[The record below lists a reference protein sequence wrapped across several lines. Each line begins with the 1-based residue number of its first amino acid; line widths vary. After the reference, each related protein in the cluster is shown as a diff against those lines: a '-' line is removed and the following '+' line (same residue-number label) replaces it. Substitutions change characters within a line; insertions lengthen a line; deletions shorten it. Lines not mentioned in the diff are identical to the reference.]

1 MAAFTICDSQ
11 GGGKLWR
18 DGTIWVLGGHVA
30 ITGGQFNRVYLASDS
45 ADLSVTGGT
54 FARIAYSGEDTSR
67 TPLFFPAE
75 GYTFQK
81 ADGSYANTGDVV
93 MEENLRYLEDVT
105 VTTPPFTI
113 TRYPVDTDLY
123 PPPPSAIGRT
133 SSRRSPST
141 SPRAAPPSSSS
152 GIRWAIPTGSRAT
165 AVQWPGRTPSPSTP
179 SSTDRPST
187 TASSPTRAIPSAP
200 TF

>member
-1 MAAFTICDSQ
+1 M
-11 GGGKLWR
+11 
-18 DGTIWVLGGHVA
+18 
-30 ITGGQFNRVYLASDS
+30 YLASDS

-93 MEENLRYLEDVT
+93 TEEDLRYLEDVT

-123 PPPPSAIGRT
+123 PTTPIGYRPDFVTEVTFHIPESDPTIEFQWYQVGDPDRIKSYGSALAWQNPFTIYTFIDGPAQYYGIF
-133 SSRRSPST
+133 SYIM
-141 SPRAAPPSSSS
+141 PSSGEGGS
-152 GIRWAIPTGSRAT
+152 G
-165 AVQWPGRTPSPSTP
+165 
-179 SSTDRPST
+179 
-187 TASSPTRAIPSAP
+187 
-200 TF
+200 

>member
-1 MAAFTICDSQ
+1 
-11 GGGKLWR
+11 
-18 DGTIWVLGGHVA
+18 
-30 ITGGQFNRVYLASDS
+30 
-45 ADLSVTGGT
+45 
-54 FARIAYSGEDTSR
+54 
-67 TPLFFPAE
+67 
-75 GYTFQK
+75 
-81 ADGSYANTGDVV
+81 

-123 PPPPSAIGRT
+123 PTTPVGYRPEFVTEVTFHIPE
-133 SSRRSPST
+133 SR
-141 SPRAAPPSSSS
+141 
-152 GIRWAIPTGSRAT
+152 PTIEFQWYQVGDPDRSRAT
-165 AVQWPGRTPSPSTP
+165 AVHWSGRTPSPSTP

>member
-1 MAAFTICDSQ
+1 M
-11 GGGKLWR
+11 
-18 DGTIWVLGGHVA
+18 LGGHVA

-123 PPPPSAIGRT
+123 PTTPVGYRPDFVT
-133 SSRRSPST
+133 EVT
-141 SPRAAPPSSSS
+141 FH
-152 GIRWAIPTGSRAT
+152 IPE
-165 AVQWPGRTPSPSTP
+165 
-179 SSTDRPST
+179 
-187 TASSPTRAIPSAP
+187 SSPTIEFQWYQVGDPRPDQELRQCSGLAEPLHPLYLHRRAGPVLRHLLLQGLFRPHRRSDSTGADL
-200 TF
+200 

>member
-1 MAAFTICDSQ
+1 MSPSPAASSTGCIWPPTALICPSPA
-11 GGGKLWR
+11 
-18 DGTIWVLGGHVA
+18 VPSP
-30 ITGGQFNRVYLASDS
+30 ASLT
-45 ADLSVTGGT
+45 A
-54 FARIAYSGEDTSR
+54 ARIPPARLCSSRRRAIPSKRPTAATPIPVTWSWRKISAIWRTSPSPHLPSPSPVTLWTR
-67 TPLFFPAE
+67 T
-75 GYTFQK
+75 
-81 ADGSYANTGDVV
+81 S
-93 MEENLRYLEDVT
+93 
-105 VTTPPFTI
+105 I
-113 TRYPVDTDLY
+113 

-179 SSTDRPST
+179 SSTGRPST